1 VSHVRDEQMG
11 GSRGRPL
18 PPRLDPRAGRPAK
31 PRGGDSG
38 GASRR
43 SSAREDV
50 RERPRP
56 SARPRAGATAA
67 PVGPPPRFGRV
78 LGLTTLGALLPG
90 SAFLA
95 AGARRLGWM
104 FLGASAV
111 AVAIAA
117 WLATAGR
124 KTAVQLAVD
133 PTFLLVVIAGA
144 VAVAVVWSLVVIAG
158 YRMLAPDSTTR
169 GQHLVGG
176 ALVTLLALAVA
187 APAFEVA
194 HLASVQRNLI
204 TGLFSDD
211 GQSATVPDTV
221 AADPWGSKDRVNVLL
236 LGGDGGDDRTGVRT
250 DTVMVASIDTETGV
264 TTMFSLPRNLEDL
277 PFPEDSPLADLYP
290 DGFDAGSEA
299 ESLLNAVYRNGP
311 AEHPD
316 VLGPTDY
323 PGADFLKL
331 GVGEALGLHIDYF
344 VMVNLDGFS
353 ALVDALGGIRVN
365 VNYWVPIG
373 GDPGTGALPNDYISP
388 GPDQLFMGD
397 TALSYARGRFGL
409 SDYQRMDR
417 QRCVISAIVD
427 AADPVTLLSKYQEL
441 AATTQDIVLTD
452 IPQSVVGDFVGLALK
467 VKDAGITSVVF
478 DDSVITPAYPDYD
491 LIREHVQDAI
501 GSAAAPAPGASG
513 FGSDSGSDSAA
524 GSDAGAGTA
533 APAPSGG
540 SESSSGSEGSAGDG
554 GSAAATESP
563 AVDVADAC
571 AYDAERAQEEMD
583 KGEPPT
589 RRR

>member
-1 VSHVRDEQMG
+1 VSQVRDERMG

-31 PRGGDSG
+31 PRAGASG
-38 GASRR
+38 GATRR
-43 SSAREDV
+43 PSARDDV
-50 RERPRP
+50 RQPARP
-56 SARPRAGATAA
+56 SARPRGGATAA
-67 PVGPPPRFGRV
+67 PTGTAPRFGAV

-90 SAFLA
+90 SAFIA
-95 AGARRLGWM
+95 AGARKLGWM

-111 AVAIAA
+111 AVAVAA

-124 KTAVQLAVD
+124 ETAVQLAVD
-133 PTFLLVVIAGA
+133 PTFLLIVIAGA
-144 VAVAVVWSLVVIAG
+144 VALAVVWSLVVIAG

-169 GQHLVGG
+169 GQHLLGG

-211 GQSATVPDTV
+211 GKSATVPETV
-221 AADPWGSKDRVNVLL
+221 PADPWGNKDRVNVLL
-236 LGGDGGDDRTGVRT
+236 LGGDGGDGRDGVRT
-250 DTVMVASIDTETGV
+250 DTVIVASIDTETGA

-311 AEHPD
+311 AEYPD
-316 VLGPTDY
+316 ALGPTDN

-331 GVGEALGLHIDYF
+331 GVGEALGLPIDYY
-344 VMVNLDGFS
+344 VLVNLDGFS
-353 ALVDALGGIRVN
+353 ALIDALGGITVN

-373 GDPGTGALPNDYISP
+373 GDPGTGALPNDYIAP
-388 GPDQLFMGD
+388 GPDQRMGGD
-397 TALSYARGRFGL
+397 LALSYARGRFGL

-417 QRCVISAIVD
+417 QRCMINAIVE
-427 AADPVTLLSKYQEL
+427 AADPITLLSKYQEL
-441 AATTQDIVLTD
+441 AATTQDIVMTD

-478 DDSVITPAYPDYD
+478 DDSVIRPAYPDYD

-501 GSAAAPAPGASG
+501 SSPPPPAATEPGSSAGSTPAPTGGSTGSASGGATAQPSAPA
-513 FGSDSGSDSAA
+513 
-524 GSDAGAGTA
+524 
-533 APAPSGG
+533 SGG
-540 SESSSGSEGSAGDG
+540 G
-554 GSAAATESP
+554 AAAASESP
-563 AVDVADAC
+563 AVNAADAC
-571 AYDAERAQEEMD
+571 AYNAEMAQEAMAD
-583 KGEPPT
+583 GEPPT